1 MKVLKSLI
9 YAAAFLSVLP
19 FLRPKDLAA
28 RAWLWVGKLVAGALA
43 PILGIVSGL
52 GGVLGLIC
60 RDWRLAGAG
69 IAGAGLAAKFLAAI
83 PPSRDDFTAAFGL
96 DWEARLPA
104 SLGSPLPSRRWS
116 LLARLPREVTWQR
129 NVVYGRNPGTGIEL
143 LADVWGPPPDVPP
156 SGLAVIYVH
165 GGAWRVGDKD
175 LGTRTFFRRLAGQG
189 HSILDIAYT
198 LWPKADIPTMVAEVK
213 QAVLWMKEN
222 AALYGVDPERLVLAG
237 GSAGGHLALL
247 TAYTPDHPA
256 LPPLSGEGDVSV
268 RGVVAFYPPTEFLGW
283 WDQYRAQVLGQGEA
297 ELRSLLDRSTEGC
310 FARLFMLHSG
320 DLESDLALRDLLP
333 AILGGKPEE
342 IAETYRLL
350 SPLSHVGPHCP
361 PTLLLHGSDDV
372 FALTPGVRR
381 LHQDLC
387 SVGARSVLVEFP
399 HTDHAFDLV
408 LPAMSPVAQ
417 AATYDVERFLA
428 LLV

>member
-1 MKVLKSLI
+1 
-9 YAAAFLSVLP
+9 
-19 FLRPKDLAA
+19 
-28 RAWLWVGKLVAGALA
+28 
-43 PILGIVSGL
+43 
-52 GGVLGLIC
+52 
-60 RDWRLAGAG
+60 
-69 IAGAGLAAKFLAAI
+69 
-83 PPSRDDFTAAFGL
+83 
-96 DWEARLPA
+96 
-104 SLGSPLPSRRWS
+104 
-116 LLARLPREVTWQR
+116 
-129 NVVYGRNPGTGIEL
+129 
-143 LADVWGPPPDVPP
+143 
-156 SGLAVIYVH
+156 
-165 GGAWRVGDKD
+165 
-175 LGTRTFFRRLAGQG
+175 
-189 HSILDIAYT
+189 
-198 LWPKADIPTMVAEVK
+198 
-213 QAVLWMKEN
+213 
-222 AALYGVDPERLVLAG
+222 
-237 GSAGGHLALL
+237 
-247 TAYTPDHPA
+247 
-256 LPPLSGEGDVSV
+256 
-268 RGVVAFYPPTEFLGW
+268 
-283 WDQYRAQVLGQGEA
+283 
-297 ELRSLLDRSTEGC
+297 
-310 FARLFMLHSG
+310 MLHSG